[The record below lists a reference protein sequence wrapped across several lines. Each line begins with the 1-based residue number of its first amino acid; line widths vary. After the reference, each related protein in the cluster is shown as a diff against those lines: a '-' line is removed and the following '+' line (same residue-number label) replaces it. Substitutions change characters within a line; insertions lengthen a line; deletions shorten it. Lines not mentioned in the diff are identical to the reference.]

1 MSKKQKESEVVEL
14 TFPDGTK
21 KQYRKGITP
30 QEVASTIGSRLTAD
44 AIAAKLDGLQ
54 VDLNTPIEKNSKFEI
69 LTWDSK
75 DGKEV
80 LRHSAAHILAHA
92 VTELYPKALPTIGPA
107 VEEGFYY
114 DFDMQPLSSDDLA
127 KIEAKMKE
135 IIKSDL
141 PFKKIILPKQKAVEL
156 FTSNKYKVELINE
169 FGGDKVSV
177 YEQGPFKDFCRGPH
191 ALSTGKIGAIKLTK
205 VAGAYWRGDA
215 KNQQLQRIYGVAFP
229 TEKMLKDYLH
239 MIEEAE
245 KRDHRRLGRELELFS
260 LHEEGPGMP
269 FFLPRGF
276 ALKNKL
282 IELEREELRKRGYI
296 EIQTPQILNSELWK
310 QSGHMGYY
318 KDNMYFTEIEG
329 VQFAIKPMNCP
340 GGILVYNEKKHSYRE
355 LPLRVA
361 EFGIVHRNELSGTLS
376 GLFRVRTFTQDDAH
390 IYLAPE
396 QIRDEVTRLIE
407 FVGDIYKI
415 FGFEFHV
422 ELSTRPEKSI
432 GTDDAWEHATNGLKD
447 ALEYRKMKYKINPGD
462 GAFYGPKVDFHIR
475 DAIGRTW
482 QCATIQ
488 LDMNLP
494 ELFDINYVG
503 EDGKEHRC
511 AMLHRTIFG
520 SLERFMG
527 ILIEHYAGKFPLW
540 LNPLQVVIVN
550 VAERHSEAC
559 TKLKE
564 RLEENGVKA
573 SVDLRN
579 ETVEA
584 KIRDAHL
591 QKTNYILV
599 VGDKEVAEGTV
610 TARTRD
616 NVVLG
621 SVKTED
627 FIRKLLQEIKERK

>member
-14 TFPDGTK
+14 TFPDGSK

-30 QEVASTIGSRLTAD
+30 QEVAASIGPRLAAD

-92 VTELYPKALPTIGPA
+92 VTELYPRALPTIGPA
-107 VEEGFYY
+107 VEDGFYY

-141 PFKKIILPKQKAVEL
+141 QFKKIILPKLKAAEL
-156 FTSNKYKVELINE
+156 FRGNKYKVELINE

-177 YEQGPFKDFCRGPH
+177 YEQGTFKDFCRGPH
-191 ALSTGKIGAIKLTK
+191 IASTGKIGAVKLTK

-245 KRDHRRLGRELELFS
+245 KRDHRKLGRELELFS

-269 FFLPRGF
+269 FFLPRGL

-282 IELEREELRKRGYI
+282 IELEREELRKRGYV
-296 EIQTPQILNSELWK
+296 EIQTPQILSSELWTR
-310 QSGHMGYY
+310 SGHMGYY

-329 VQFAIKPMNCP
+329 AQFVVKPMNCP

-390 IYLAPE
+390 IYLAPD
-396 QIRDEVTRLIE
+396 QIRDEVARLIE

-432 GTDDAWEHATNGLKD
+432 GTDEAWEHATNGLKD
-447 ALEYRKMKYKINPGD
+447 ALEYQKMKYKINPGD
-462 GAFYGPKVDFHIR
+462 GAFYGPKVDFHIK

-488 LDMNLP
+488 LDLNFP
-494 ELFDINYVG
+494 ERFDINYVG

-511 AMLHRTIFG
+511 VMLHRTIFG

-540 LNPLQVVIVN
+540 LNPLQIVIVN

-559 TKLKE
+559 MKLKG
-564 RLEENGVKA
+564 RLEENGIRVFA
-573 SVDLRN
+573 DLRN

-584 KIRDAHL
+584 KVRDAHL
-591 QKTNYILV
+591 QKANYIVV

-621 SVKTED
+621 SVKTDD
-627 FIRKLLQEIKERK
+627 FIKKLLQEIKERK